1 MTEKSEYDNYIA
13 DLILSDAEYNIKEVR
28 DLESVKFVLFIEEQY
43 KKIQDLIKKQEWK
56 KVNELKDLSA
66 GEFRE
71 YLDIKKFKD
80 QDGKQY
86 VTTIYDSDELFQD
99 PQIIDIFPL

>member
-1 MTEKSEYDNYIA
+1 MTEKSEYDIFIA
-13 DLILSDAEYNIKEVR
+13 ELILSDTEYNIKEVC
-28 DLESVKFVLFIEEQY
+28 DLESIKLLSFTEEEY
-43 KKIQDLIKKQEWK
+43 KKVRDLIKKQDWNQI
-56 KVNELKDLSA
+56 NEVKDLPS

-71 YLDIKKFKD
+71 YLDIIRFKD